1 LKKSGTFA
9 CESKGKREPLTRR
22 RLQHLIGL
30 DRTIDELLG
39 PPDERIRH
47 LPCRAHH

>member
-1 LKKSGTFA
+1 MA
-9 CESKGKREPLTRR
+9 MIRAHQGKPERLTRK

-39 PPDERIRH
+39 PPDERSRH
-47 LPCRAHH
+47 LPCRAHQ